1 MTPRRPSRTASHRG
15 SRGSRGSGTHP
26 GRASSSAAGPGA
38 SAGPAG
44 SRGASDR
51 ESAEAPVVAERGVPP
66 RVVTLVI
73 VALISF
79 AVVFTSLRA
88 YLSQRAQYDDV
99 VNQLA
104 EAKAT
109 STALEQELA
118 QWQDETFVRSQV
130 RQRLG
135 YVMPGE
141 TTYVVVGADGLADG
155 EGGGDTDQDSQRLP
169 WYETLR
175 KSSRAAGGAEQTE
188 APTDPAQRG
197 WAPTTPQPSGQPSPS
212 GAPGGRPGQEPSGA
226 PGGAPAPQPQPS
238 AAPSQ
243 APAPQETP

>member
-1 MTPRRPSRTASHRG
+1 MTPRRPSRTAGR
-15 SRGSRGSGTHP
+15 RGSRGSGTHP
-26 GRASSSAAGPGA
+26 GQSAA
-38 SAGPAG
+38 PA
-44 SRGASDR
+44 RGRAER
-51 ESAEAPVVAERGVPP
+51 EAPEEAAAPVVVERGIPP

-109 STALEQELA
+109 STALERELA

-141 TTYVVVGADGLADG
+141 TTYVVVGADGLGDG
-155 EGGGDTDQDSQRLP
+155 EGGPDAGQDSQRLP
-169 WYETLR
+169 WYEALQ
-175 KSSRAAGGAEQTE
+175 KSSRAAGGAGQTE
-188 APTDPAQRG
+188 APPDPAQRG
-197 WAPTTPQPSGQPSPS
+197 WAPTTPQPSG
-212 GAPGGRPGQEPSGA
+212 RPDQQ
-226 PGGAPAPQPQPS
+226 PGGAPAPAPT

>member
-1 MTPRRPSRTASHRG
+1 M
-15 SRGSRGSGTHP
+15 
-26 GRASSSAAGPGA
+26 
-38 SAGPAG
+38 
-44 SRGASDR
+44 
-51 ESAEAPVVAERGVPP
+51 
-66 RVVTLVI
+66 VTLVI

-118 QWQDETFVRSQV
+118 KWQDETFVRSQV

-155 EGGGDTDQDSQRLP
+155 EGGGDTEQDSQRLP

-188 APTDPAQRG
+188 VPTDPAQRG
-197 WAPTTPQPSGQPSPS
+197 WAGSVGT
-212 GAPGGRPGQEPSGA
+212 
-226 PGGAPAPQPQPS
+226 
-238 AAPSQ
+238 
-243 APAPQETP
+243 